1 MNSTKPSMIDMK
13 PKDAIKVNI
22 IELDKSGKD
31 SEEELLPEDGLRD
44 ISPSLVKKI
53 QITEDELLILFRV
66 KIRLG

>member
-1 MNSTKPSMIDMK
+1 MIDMK

-44 ISPSLVKKI
+44 ISPSLIKKP